1 MLDLDHFKHVN
12 DRYGHETGDLVI
24 RELGS
29 ALRFTLRRSDIAARM
44 GGEEFAV
51 LLPYSSES
59 AARSLFARLRQ
70 ALETLKIPGMDEPVR
85 LSAGLALLGP
95 DDTSLEALRARA
107 DTALYQAKAEG
118 RDRLVLAASTA
129 TPPASPALAA

>member
-1 MLDLDHFKHVN
+1 
-12 DRYGHETGDLVI
+12 
-24 RELGS
+24 
-29 ALRFTLRRSDIAARM
+29 M

-70 ALETLKIPGMDEPVR
+70 ALETLNIPGMGEPVR

-107 DTALYQAKAEG
+107 DTALYQAKAEAVTAGAGSLHRNAPCIPCPG
-118 RDRLVLAASTA
+118 RMTAPLLQPKTCAKPTA
-129 TPPASPALAA
+129 TAPW